1 MTSSKSY
8 KLLDH
13 VSFTQVD
20 DEAVLLNL
28 ESGNYF
34 GLNHVGSVLINAFQ
48 EDHTLEGAVELIS
61 KQYKTDASL
70 VLADVNALV
79 EQLLQ
84 HNLVELRDS

>member
-1 MTSSKSY
+1 MTSPKSY

-70 VLADVNALV
+70 VLADVNALI

-84 HNLVELRDS
+84 HDLVELRDS